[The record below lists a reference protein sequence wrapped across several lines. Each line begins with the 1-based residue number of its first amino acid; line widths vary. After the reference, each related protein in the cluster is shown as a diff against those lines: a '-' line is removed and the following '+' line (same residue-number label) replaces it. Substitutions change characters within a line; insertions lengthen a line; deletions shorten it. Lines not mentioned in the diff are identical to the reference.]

1 MNTMKKSL
9 TKTNPAIKTVL
20 APNAPWPK
28 WEKTPAV
35 KRKSANHPTIKM
47 DKSVLDYFAET
58 RDEINMAKTST
69 KHRARDRL
77 SGRFASIK

>member
-35 KRKSANHPTIKM
+35 KRKSKNQSKIKM
-47 DKSVLDYFAET
+47 QELVLDYFAEA
-58 RDEINMAKTST
+58 RNEIEMAKTST